1 MQYENAVNQLLDVNA
16 ASTFLLYVIAAILL
30 FILIG
35 QAVKLWRDL
44 FGKPKEDEDKEY
56 EQHCK
61 DSDERFQEDEKHIK
75 ENRENIADLREGFRA
90 SCISIKALLNH
101 AIHNGN
107 TAEMEKAVREL
118 DNYLI
123 NRK

>member
-1 MQYENAVNQLLDVNA
+1 MQYDKAVNTLLDVNA
-16 ASTFLLYVIAAILL
+16 ATGFLMFVIAVLVL

-35 QAVKLWRDL
+35 QAVKMWKDL

-56 EQHCK
+56 RQHCK
-61 DSDERFQEDEKHIK
+61 DSEERFQEGEKHIK
-75 ENRENIADLREGFRA
+75 ENRDNIMDLREGLRV
-90 SCISIKALLNH
+90 SCIANMALLNH

-107 TAEMEKAVREL
+107 TAEMEKAASEL
-118 DNYLI
+118 NNYLI